1 MLRLDMPR
9 SGVLRSPWALS
20 RRLWLSVLS
29 SCTALTVATVAPPV
43 LAQSLTSPQNDRDT
57 ATEFVAPQKVT
68 VPNAFQLLQNPET
81 NSQTNPQTN
90 SPVDSTLTQTLDPD
104 PAPSPELDLEPEPE
118 LELMQV
124 SALPLL
130 VGFAV
135 FAGLTGFFISQLT
148 GLVVIGEREVG
159 IVTRKFSGRSLPPG
173 RLIALNGEA
182 GLQADTL
189 APGWHFGFF
198 SWQYNVR
205 KASVVMVPQGE
216 IGLVLA
222 SDGKTIPPDRILAKQ
237 IDCDDFQNA
246 RKFLTQGGEK
256 GRQLGILTAG
266 TYRINTD
273 LFEVIIS
280 GNAAKYGMHAAQLKV
295 YSVEPEKVGIV
306 TTLDGIP
313 IDEGE
318 IAGAV
323 IPNHD
328 NFQKAQAFISQG
340 GRRGLQE
347 QVVLSGSWNLNPWF
361 AQVEQVKMTEVPIGY
376 VGVVISFVGASR
388 TDVSGAS
395 FTHGNLVKKGD
406 KGVWVEPLYPGKHPL
421 NSQIMKME
429 LVPTTN
435 IVINFTTRFSGEH
448 GYDRQIEA
456 LKLLSF
462 DGFTYELEVFQIIHV
477 AAMDAP
483 KVISRLGSMQN
494 LVDQVLRP
502 IVGNYFR
509 NSAQEFTIL
518 DFLSARSERQAEA
531 AEHVRTALHAYDVQA
546 VDTLI
551 GMITPPEALMQTL
564 TERKIAQEQQKT
576 YEVQRLAQTQR
587 QELVRETALADIQKQ
602 VVTAEQGVKI
612 AELEAASKV
621 KQANGEAEAIRLTG
635 QAKADAYLAGV
646 RALGSQGYT
655 TLQLMQVIG
664 DRQVRIVPDVAVSG
678 NGSGAGL
685 LDALMGT
692 MLHDQHLKE
701 NPKEQKAPTQR
712 TAAIPA
718 ATAAAPIATPGTTAS
733 VISTATSTGTATG
746 ISTTTSTGT
755 KGTEVPKSP
764 TVSSVTPSVTPP
776 VAHPVAAPKPAPEAS
791 GDLGDSLFENLLK
804 TY

>member
-1 MLRLDMPR
+1 MPKVSLASRLHP
-9 SGVLRSPWALS
+9 SWNPHLWISLLSTCTALILATPATATGVQRVKSIENDLDSALQS
-20 RRLWLSVLS
+20 NLQGNLQSDFQSDRWTPTVLS
-29 SCTALTVATVAPPV
+29 S
-43 LAQSLTSPQNDRDT
+43 S
-57 ATEFVAPQKVT
+57 TENT
-68 VPNAFQLLQNPET
+68 E
-81 NSQTNPQTN
+81 NSTEP
-90 SPVDSTLTQTLDPD
+90 
-104 PAPSPELDLEPEPE
+104 LEPEV
-118 LELMQV
+118 ELMQV
-124 SALPLL
+124 SVFPVLI
-130 VGFAV
+130 GFAV
-135 FAGLTGFFISQLT
+135 FMGLTGFFISQIV
-148 GLVVIGEREVG
+148 GLIVIAEREVG
-159 IVTRKFSGRSLPPG
+159 IVTRKFSSRSLPPG
-173 RLIALNGEA
+173 KLIALNGEA

-189 APGWHFGFF
+189 APGWHFGYFP
-198 SWQYNVR
+198 WQYSVR

-222 SDGKTIPPDRILAKQ
+222 SDGKSIPPDRILAKQ
-237 IDCDDFQNA
+237 VDCDDFQNA

-280 GNAAKYGMHAAQLKV
+280 SNAGKYGMHPAQLKV
-295 YSVEPEKVGIV
+295 YSVEPSKVGIV

-328 NFQKAQAFISQG
+328 NFQKAQAFITNG

-435 IVINFTTRFSGEH
+435 IVINFTARFSGEH

-477 AAMDAP
+477 AAQDAP

-509 NSAQEFTIL
+509 NSAQEYTIL
-518 DFLSARSERQAEA
+518 DFLTARSERQKEA
-531 AEHVRTALHAYDVQA
+531 AEHVRNALGAYDVQA

-551 GMITPPEALMQTL
+551 GMIVPPTELMQTL
-564 TERKIAQEQQKT
+564 TERKIAEEQQKT
-576 YEVQRLAQTQR
+576 YEVQRVAQTQR
-587 QELVRETALADIQKQ
+587 QELVRETALANIQQQ

-635 QAKADAYLAGV
+635 QAKAEAYLAGV

-655 TLQLMQVIG
+655 SLQLMQVIG

-678 NGSGAGL
+678 SGSGSGL
-685 LDALMGT
+685 LDAMLGT
-692 MLHDQHLKE
+692 LLQEQRLQEPHLPE
-701 NPKEQKAPTQR
+701 PRSQGQRQEPRSQEQRLPEQRR
-712 TAAIPA
+712 TAELT
-718 ATAAAPIATPGTTAS
+718 ATAATTA
-733 VISTATSTGTATG
+733 TAASNMSNMSNVSKA
-746 ISTTTSTGT
+746 SPAPP
-755 KGTEVPKSP
+755 PKVESLP
-764 TVSSVTPSVTPP
+764 KPP
-776 VAHPVAAPKPAPEAS
+776 VVHPPAVPPS
-791 GDLGDSLFENLLK
+791 LVPPPLPDLEIEDVPPF
-804 TY
+804 T